1 MRRFITFLFLISV
14 LVACD
19 KPNPTPEANDPIY
32 SDILKEAAE
41 TNSAISAAEKELE
54 GFQKD
59 AEAVVPQT
67 GQIKYAQ
74 KRVSETTA
82 KIEKLKQMKQYWE
95 IRAESRK
102 DWARQSYLK
111 AYNAKKPW
119 PEPEEYEQYKL
130 QRKLE
135 QAPRNWNIKER
146 IDQAR
151 AGVAFGPSGSGGK
164 EGEGH
169 GEPGHSGEARAGDE
183 KKAEEHGEH

>member
-1 MRRFITFLFLISV
+1 MKHFITIFFLTSF

-32 SDILKEAAE
+32 NEMLKEAAE
-41 TNSAISAAEKELE
+41 TNSAVAAAQKELE
-54 GFQKD
+54 DFQKNLD
-59 AEAVVPQT
+59 AVVPQT

-95 IRAESRK
+95 IRADSRK
-102 DWARQSYLK
+102 DWDRKSYLQ

-119 PEPEEYEQYKL
+119 PDPEEYEQYKL
-130 QRKLE
+130 QRKLQ
-135 QAPRNWNIKER
+135 QAPRNWNLKER

-151 AGVAFGPSGSGGK
+151 AGVSFEPSASGGK
-164 EGEGH
+164 EGAH
-169 GEPGHSGEARAGDE
+169 GEASHDGGEARAGDE
-183 KKAEEHGEH
+183 KKTEGHGEH